1 MANPILTG
9 FHPDP
14 SIVRV
19 RDDFFLATSS
29 FEYTPG
35 VAIYHSKD
43 LRSWTLIGH
52 ALTRPS
58 QLVVA
63 DGVEP
68 GGGVWAP
75 TLRYHEGIFYLATSS
90 FARFCPQQ
98 NMRLF
103 PRGFC
108 VKTTN
113 IWDDAAWSDPVYFD
127 VAGFDQDLFWDNG
140 RVYLCTTHPKVDRPA
155 DAPPSRLDFA
165 IHLCE
170 VDLATGRSLSPAV
183 MLRDSNVGSCIAEG
197 SHLYRRGP
205 YYYLLVAE
213 GGTGMSH
220 SESVY
225 RSIEGV
231 RGPWE
236 PSPGNPILKSQGE
249 GDDVQNTGHVD
260 LVEDA
265 QGHWWAVL
273 LGVRPLQG
281 VDGATRMSVFGRET
295 FLVPVTWVDD
305 WPVINHNKKVCL
317 GLDSDSSESQD
328 WQDDFSTSTLSLGW
342 YRKNYTL
349 LTNPPRVRLHG
360 GPYNLSSPGCPNLLL
375 RKQQHRAGL
384 WTAQLSFCPTNAYE
398 EAGTV
403 VYWNYTTYSSIG
415 VCLSKTTRE
424 RVVRFQSPDG
434 EATEHPLGGD
444 DTVLLFIQCNE
455 DGYKL
460 GFLGVSEDSGEQI
473 QWLGSVDSE
482 AMTREPPV
490 GMAFSGMLL
499 GIYAFSEHHGLSSP
513 ADFSRVTFQVGVNT
527 TS

>member
-1 MANPILTG
+1 MTNPILTG

-19 RDDFFLATSS
+19 GDDFFLATSS

-35 VAIYHSKD
+35 VPLYHSRD
-43 LRSWTLIGH
+43 LRTWTLIGH

-75 TLRYHEGIFYLATSS
+75 TLRYHAGVFYLATSS

-98 NMRLF
+98 GVRLF

-108 VKTTN
+108 VTTTN

-140 RVYLCTTHPKVDRPA
+140 RVYLCTTHPKADRPA

-170 VDLATGRSLSPAV
+170 VDLVTGRSLSPAV
-183 MLRDSNVGSCIAEG
+183 MLRDSTVGSCIAEG
-197 SHLYRRGP
+197 SHLYRRGR

-213 GGTGMSH
+213 GGTGAHH
-220 SESVY
+220 SECVY
-225 RSIEGV
+225 RSTEGV

-236 PSPGNPILKSQGE
+236 PAPGNPILKSQAE
-249 GDDVQNTGHVD
+249 NDDVQNTGHVD

-265 QGHWWAVL
+265 QGQWWAVL
-273 LGVRPLQG
+273 LGVRPLRG
-281 VDGATRMSVFGRET
+281 VDGAARTSVFGRET

-305 WPVINHNKKVCL
+305 WPVINHDEKVCL
-317 GLDSDSSESQD
+317 GLGAAPPASQD
-328 WQDDFSTSTLSLGW
+328 WHDDFTTSTLSLGW
-342 YRKNYTL
+342 YRKNYTIL
-349 LTNPPRVRLHG
+349 ANPPRLRLHG
-360 GPYNLSSPGCPNLLL
+360 GPYSLSSPGSPNLLL
-375 RKQQHRAGL
+375 RKQQHRSGRWIAR
-384 WTAQLSFCPTNAYE
+384 LSFRPADAHE

-415 VCLSKTTRE
+415 VGISKTTRE
-424 RVVRFQSPDG
+424 RVVRFRSPDG
-434 EATEHPLGGD
+434 ETAEHPLVGGGA
-444 DTVLLFIQCNE
+444 VLVIQCTE
-455 DGYKL
+455 DGYRL
-460 GFLGVSEDSGEQI
+460 GFLELDDSGEQPH
-473 QWLGSVDSE
+473 WLGSVDS
-482 AMTREPPV
+482 AVMTCEPPV

-499 GIYAFSEHHGLSSP
+499 GVYAFAEHHGLSSP
-513 ADFSRVTFQVGVNT
+513 ADFSSVSFHVGVYA